1 MVYVSKRRTE
11 IPKLDSSIQVPF
23 SRFAELAAVL
33 QFDGID
39 GTVLID
45 GGHHG
50 SFRLCICGGR
60 ATAAATGRQQGQG
73 ENAHE
78 KKSGQFFQM
87 FHRKCLLSFSEFLL
101 SFLGVQE

>member
-33 QFDGID
+33 QFDG
-39 GTVLID
+39 TVLID

-50 SFRLCICGGR
+50 SFRLCVLGSGTR
-60 ATAAATGRQQGQG
+60 AAAGCQQGQG
-73 ENAHE
+73 ENAH
-78 KKSGQFFQM
+78 
-87 FHRKCLLSFSEFLL
+87 
-101 SFLGVQE
+101 